1 MSVYR
6 SWGFTVL
13 RRLAEVL
20 VTTSWT
26 FVVENSYRLIQNVAT
41 NGTACILGREAAKR
55 NTRLTWDELI
65 EENEKVE
72 VDLTG
77 LKA

>member
-1 MSVYR
+1 MR
-6 SWGFTVL
+6 SIEEANQRGIDMPDFVGEESSNTINRTPGRWGS
-13 RRLAEVL
+13 AEVL

-41 NGTACILGREAAKR
+41 NST
-55 NTRLTWDELI
+55 
-65 EENEKVE
+65 